1 MRSRKNESSV
11 VAQSGC
17 ELLEN
22 RKQESEGA
30 EQRAHSKESRFKP
43 SIIP

>member
-1 MRSRKNESSV
+1 MSL
-11 VAQSGC
+11 Q
-17 ELLEN
+17 LLPSQGANYWKTEN